1 MIKKTLLIVGS
12 ITLLTSCATSA
23 TNEKTINLDT
33 IENVKTFNLN
43 VGDQV
48 KLEVTSNPS
57 TGYDWFTSEP
67 EDCSVKIV
75 DKANVRNQQEGIVG
89 APSKNVYT
97 VKAGSKGE
105 CTIQFDYK
113 RGWEK
118 DAPSNTK
125 QITFIVK

>member
-1 MIKKTLLIVGS
+1 MKKTLLLIGS
-12 ITLLTSCATSA
+12 ATLLTACATNASK
-23 TNEKTINLDT
+23 EQTINLDT
-33 IENVKTFNLN
+33 IENVKTIKLN
-43 VGDQV
+43 EGDQV
-48 KLEVTSNPS
+48 KLEVTANPS

-75 DKANVRNQQEGIVG
+75 DKSNVKNQQEGVVG

-113 RGWEK
+113 RGWEEV
-118 DAPSNTK
+118 APANTK

>member
-1 MIKKTLLIVGS
+1 MKKTLLLIGS
-12 ITLLTSCATSA
+12 ATLLTACATNASK
-23 TNEKTINLDT
+23 EQTINLDT
-33 IENVKTFNLN
+33 IENVKTIKLN
-43 VGDQV
+43 EGDQV
-48 KLEVTSNPS
+48 KLEVTANPS

-75 DKANVRNQQEGIVG
+75 DKSNVKNQQEGVVG
-89 APSKNVYT
+89 SPSKNVYT

-113 RGWEK
+113 RGWEEA
-118 DAPSNTK
+118 APANTK

>member
-1 MIKKTLLIVGS
+1 MIKETLLIMGS
-12 ITLLTSCATSA
+12 VTLLTSCATNVSHD
-23 TNEKTINLDT
+23 KTINLDT
-33 IENVKTFNLN
+33 IENVKTLNLN
-43 VGDQV
+43 VGDEV

-75 DKANVRNQQEGIVG
+75 DKTNVRNQQEGIVG

-125 QITFIVK
+125 QITFKVK

>member
-75 DKANVRNQQEGIVG
+75 DKANVRNQQ
-89 APSKNVYT
+89 YT

>member
-75 DKANVRNQQEGIVG
+75 DKANVRNQQEGVVG